1 MAKITASDLA
11 EIPELHTLW
20 RCGDPSG
27 ARADLS
33 GADLIGANLIGA
45 DLAGVNLVR
54 ADLSDANL
62 VRADLIGADL
72 SDANLAGANLAG
84 ANLADANLIGANY
97 THKGVEAEKF
107 LVMTNL
113 YKYTTIAIIDK
124 TGKHWIALGC
134 KFQSREDWQTQFWNN
149 LSEFPND
156 NSLKTR
162 ERQFA
167 LRTAEAWLDM
177 MSSPEVQ

>member
-1 MAKITASDLA
+1 MTKITASDLA
-11 EIPELHTLW
+11 EIQKLHTLW
-20 RCGDPSG
+20 SCGDLSG
-27 ARADLS
+27 ARADL
-33 GADLIGANLIGA
+33 
-45 DLAGVNLVR
+45 
-54 ADLSDANL
+54 
-62 VRADLIGADL
+62 
-72 SDANLAGANLAG
+72 AGANLKGADLRG
-84 ANLADANLIGANY
+84 ANLDGANLMGAKY

-149 LSEFPND
+149 LPEFPND

-162 ERQFA
+162 KRQFA